1 MPPWYIERNV
11 GVRTFK
17 EDVSLTDE
25 EIATIGRWVDAGAP
39 RGNPADAPP
48 PVQLASL
55 DEWRIGTPEWIVE
68 IPEEQIIGALDADH
82 WLNVWADSGLTE
94 DRYIKVVE
102 TKPSAGAYRVVHH
115 VATSMRWE
123 EEDGEEGGGFLNE
136 YAVGK
141 NGDIFPDGTGR
152 LIKAGT
158 QIRFNMHY
166 SSVGEEIT
174 DRTRVGF
181 QFYPEGYVP
190 DRVLISR
197 HVGDSFDTLDI
208 PVGPNNFLEPG
219 DLDRGQPTYF
229 YPRWQRVVWRV
240 RVPADWGDKELVWS
254 VTAHGRTDTAVGW
267 LVPEQI
273 IDEQVLAMNRSGGG
287 APDIANRVPSIALI
301 EGQQRTVAVGEPL
314 TLTTVITDD
323 GVPPMRPA
331 RNSRPPGRRNALGLR
346 LAWIQYRGPGTVTF
360 DPFTPPMADHTPG
373 WTPPPIP
380 ADGKIVTTARFSE
393 PGTYVIRGM
402 ADDGYLYTPADVT
415 VTVTP

>member
-1 MPPWYIERNV
+1 MPNHR
-11 GVRTFK
+11 RFA
-17 EDVSLTDE
+17 VSVAAVVV
-25 EIATIGRWVDAGAP
+25 IVAGASGASAQTYHSGQNLQP
-39 RGNPADAPP
+39 VFEGWEQNPDGSFNM
-48 PVQLASL
+48 VF
-55 DEWRIGTPEWIVE
+55 GY
-68 IPEEQIIGALDADH
+68 
-82 WLNVWADSGLTE
+82 LN
-94 DRYIKVVE
+94 RNY
-102 TKPSAGAYRVVHH
+102 
-115 VATSMRWE
+115 E
-123 EEDGEEGGGFLNE
+123 EELN
-136 YAVGK
+136 
-141 NGDIFPDGTGR
+141 
-152 LIKAGT
+152 
-158 QIRFNMHY
+158 
-166 SSVGEEIT
+166 
-174 DRTRVGF
+174 
-181 QFYPEGYVP
+181 
-190 DRVLISR
+190 
-197 HVGDSFDTLDI
+197 I
-208 PVGPNNFLEPG
+208 PVGPNNFLQPG

-229 YPRWQRVVWRV
+229 YPRRQRVVWRV
-240 RVPADWGDKELVWS
+240 RVPADWGDKELVWT

-314 TLTTVITDD
+314 TLTAVITDD

-360 DPFTPPMADHTPG
+360 DPFTPPMADHIPG

-380 ADGKIVTTARFSE
+380 ADGKIVTTAHFSD